1 MPGTLDQVPLLSN
14 LLFKKIQV
22 VNVVAENGT
31 SRRRRR
37 AEQNLITHGVR
48 SKRNAVAN
56 TIVLEIDDSDEPV
69 TNEETTLNNNNNA
82 VLEKNTNFAETIIAA
97 TLNNEIPADL
107 ELIPQVAVQTV
118 TPPTVPECLAD
129 EVEQNSN
136 IDNAL
141 DPDYVPGTY
150 IFIKGH
156 LGSIKGHILVKF

>member
-1 MPGTLDQVPLLSN
+1 MNFLQVFSWNLISPLIWIHLIVE
-14 LLFKKIQV
+14 FQV

-37 AEQNLITHGVR
+37 ADQGLITHGVR

-56 TIVLEIDDSDEPV
+56 TIVLEIDNSDEPV
-69 TNEETTLNNNNNA
+69 TSEDTTINNNNDA
-82 VLEKNTNFAETIIAA
+82 VLKQNTNFAETIIAA

-129 EVEQNSN
+129 EIEQNAN
-136 IDNAL
+136 VDNAL
-141 DPDYVPGTY
+141 DPDYVPGN
-150 IFIKGH
+150 IFF
-156 LGSIKGHILVKF
+156 KFTTSSRT